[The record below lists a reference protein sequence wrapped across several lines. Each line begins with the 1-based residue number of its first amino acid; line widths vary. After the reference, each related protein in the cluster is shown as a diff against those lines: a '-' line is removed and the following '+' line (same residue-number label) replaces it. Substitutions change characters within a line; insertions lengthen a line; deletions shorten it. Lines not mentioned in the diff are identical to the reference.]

1 MLSGLW
7 HMDSNSCR
15 DEPVGLMIMHSEMG
29 PAPKIAVIDDHH
41 LFLAG
46 FALLMQQRDNPLDVT
61 PFADPAELLTAVE
74 TGEKFDLIICDLV
87 MPRMNGLAFAQA
99 LRDQSSIPIMILS
112 GINTHPPLSEMKQL
126 GVDGFVH
133 KSADDDVV
141 MDAIEKILAGDT
153 CFPGTGE
160 DGAEDR
166 AQRYGDVSAQVTMD
180 SVPVLTRRQIEV
192 LELISNG
199 ASNAQ
204 ISESLNI
211 SENTVK
217 SHLRQIFDLLQ
228 VNKRTACVRAAQSFG
243 LI

>member
-1 MLSGLW
+1 
-7 HMDSNSCR
+7 
-15 DEPVGLMIMHSEMG
+15 MHSEID
-29 PAPKIAVIDDHH
+29 PAPKIAVIDDHR

-46 FALLMQQRDNPLDVT
+46 FALLMEQHENPLDVT

-74 TGEKFDLIICDLV
+74 TGEKYDLIICDLV

-99 LRDQSSIPIMILS
+99 LRDITSMPIMILS
-112 GINTHPPLSEMKQL
+112 GINIHPPLSEMKQL

-133 KSADDDVV
+133 KSVDDDVL
-141 MDAIEKILAGDT
+141 MDAIKKILAGET
-153 CFPGTGE
+153 CFPGTDE

-166 AQRYGDVSAQVTMD
+166 TQRYGDISTQMTMD

-204 ISESLNI
+204 ISDSLNI